1 MLRGFNTA
9 ASGMIANQRM
19 QETLSNNIANSD
31 TPGYK
36 ADQGTMRAFPELL
49 LQQMG
54 GETIPTSNGGL
65 TLPTQ
70 KELGSLNTGV
80 YMQEAVPD
88 FSQGDLR
95 ETGNTTDLALLNGN
109 LPDDEG
115 FLFFNVQN
123 ADGDVRQ
130 TRNGN
135 FTVDGEGFL
144 TTNQGYYVLDNDGGP
159 IQTDGMEFIVQENGT
174 LEIGDQNVQL
184 GLTYSSNAAD
194 MVKEGDD
201 LYTSGDEADPV
212 ENARDVDGVNFEVRQ
227 RHVEGSNVDPSRTM
241 TEMMNTYRTFE
252 MNQRALKAYDQS
264 MQKTVNDVGK
274 LG

>member
-1 MLRGFNTA
+1 MLRGFYTA

-19 QETLSNNIANSD
+19 QETLSNNIANSN

-36 ADQGTMRAFPELL
+36 ADQGTLRAFPELL
-49 LQQMG
+49 IEEMG
-54 GETIPTSNGGL
+54 GTTVPTRNGGL

-70 KELGSLNTGV
+70 NELGSLNTGV
-80 YMQEAVPD
+80 YMQEAVPK

-95 ETGNTTDLALLNGN
+95 ETGNTTDLALLNGD

-123 ADGDVRQ
+123 ENGDVRQ

-144 TTNQGYYVLDNDGGP
+144 TTNQGYYVHDDAGQP
-159 IQTDGMEFIVQENGT
+159 IQTDGMEFNVRDNGT
-174 LEIGDQNVQL
+174 LEIGEAEVQL
-184 GLTYSSNAAD
+184 GLSYTANAPD
-194 MVKEGDD
+194 MVKEG
-201 LYTSGDEADPV
+201 SGLFTPGEDADPL
-212 ENARDVDGVNFEVRQ
+212 ENARGNDGVNFEIQQNVL
-227 RHVEGSNVDPSRTM
+227 EGSNVDPSRTM

-264 MQKTVNDVGK
+264 MQKAVNDIGK

>member
-54 GETIPTSNGGL
+54 GETIPTSNGCL

-80 YMQEAVPD
+80 YMQEAVPE

-95 ETGNTTDLALLNGN
+95 ETGSGTDLALLNGD
-109 LPDDEG
+109 LPDEEG

-123 ADGDVRQ
+123 ADGEVRQ

-135 FTVDGEGFL
+135 FTVDGDGFL
-144 TTNQGYYVLDNDGGP
+144 TTNQGHYVLDNDGEP
-159 IQTDGMEFIVQENGT
+159 IQTDGMEFTAQEDGT
-174 LEIGDQNVQL
+174 LEIGGEEVEL
-184 GLTYSSNAAD
+184 GLSYSANASD

-201 LYTSGDEADPV
+201 LYTPGEDADPV
-212 ENARDVDGVNFEVRQ
+212 ENARDIDGVNFEIRQ
-227 RHVEGSNVDPSRTM
+227 NNLEGSNVDPSRTM

>member
-19 QETLSNNIANSD
+19 QETLSNNIANAD

-54 GETIPTSNGGL
+54 GETVPTSNGGL
-65 TLPTQ
+65 TLPVQ

-80 YMQEAVPD
+80 YMQEAVPE

-95 ETGNTTDLALLNGN
+95 ETGNTTDLALLNGD
-109 LPDDEG
+109 LPDEEG

-123 ADGDVRQ
+123 PDGDVRQ

-135 FTVDGEGFL
+135 FTVDGDGFL
-144 TTNQGYYVLDNDGGP
+144 TTNQGYYVLDNNEEP
-159 IQTDGMEFIVQENGT
+159 IQTDGMEFNVQENGT
-174 LEIGDQNVQL
+174 LEVGGQQVQL
-184 GLTYSSNAAD
+184 GLAYSANAAD
-194 MVKEGDD
+194 MVKEGNG
-201 LYTSGDEADPV
+201 LYTPGEDGGPL
-212 ENARDVDGVNFEVRQ
+212 ENAREIDGVNFEVRQ
-227 RHVEGSNVDPSRTM
+227 NSLEGSNVDPSAAM

>member
-19 QETLSNNIANSD
+19 QETLSNNIANSN

-54 GETIPTSNGGL
+54 GETIPTSSGGL

-80 YMQEAVPD
+80 YMQEAVPE
-88 FSQGDLR
+88 FSQGDVR
-95 ETGNTTDLALLNGN
+95 ETGNTTDLALLHGDV
-109 LPDDEG
+109 PDEEG

-123 ADGDVRQ
+123 QDGDVRQ

-144 TTNQGYYVLDNDGGP
+144 TTNQGYYVLDDAGEP
-159 IQTDGMEFIVQENGT
+159 IQTDGMEFTVQDNGT
-174 LEIGDQNVQL
+174 LEIDGEETEL
-184 GLTYSSNAAD
+184 GLSYTANANG

-201 LYTSGDEADPV
+201 LYTVGEDGEPV
-212 ENARDVDGVNFEVRQ
+212 VNARDIDGVDFTVQQNVL
-227 RHVEGSNVDPSRTM
+227 EGSNVDPARMM
-241 TEMMNTYRTFE
+241 TEMMNTYRNFE